1 MKDIGLTDNM
11 AYDHETINLE
21 YPMSEFRPI
30 CIAFYNGKGGVGKT
44 TLSVLTAS
52 LLHNM
57 GLKVLF
63 IDTDPQAS
71 AYQWSVGFEDEGQRG
86 LPFPVHLTGPRPLT
100 KRSQLVDFINRR
112 RTKETSVVVFD
123 LPPVVDNLMNKI
135 VLNVTDLIVMP
146 VIPDQL
152 TLDAMPASIKL
163 IQSVQDER
171 RALRE
176 DDPGPVFKIVINK
189 FKKVLTVHKALVSAL
204 RDSEDL
210 LLYDAYLGDLS
221 GFTNASSARTSLKEV
236 TAGANTVPLY
246 QLRSF
251 VDELLDDAN
260 ALGWDLRSIAEAK
273 S

>member
-11 AYDHETINLE
+11 AYDHETIKLE
-21 YPMSEFRPI
+21 YPMSQVRPI

-57 GLKVLF
+57 GLNVLF

-71 AYQWSVGFEDEGQRG
+71 AYQWSLGFEDVGQRG
-86 LPFPVHLTGPRPLT
+86 LPFPVHLTGPLT
-100 KRSQLVDFINRR
+100 KRSQLVEFINQR
-112 RTKETSVVVFD
+112 RTEETSVIVFD
-123 LPPVVDNLMNKI
+123 LPPVVDNLMNKL
-135 VLNVTDLIVMP
+135 VLNLTDLIVMP

-152 TLDAMPASIKL
+152 TLDAMPASMRL
-163 IQSVQDER
+163 IQSVQEER
-171 RALRE
+171 KALRE

-260 ALGWDLRSIAEAK
+260 ALGWDLRSITEAK